1 MSGSGWCLARSIASL
16 PPLRDFKLVTQFLS
30 RVAPIVYVLLAWLSA
45 GACSIS
51 ADERPES
58 VVPLTLRVSGAW
70 KVVDSPNFCCRGQ
83 LADGDMKRL
92 AECCEAWRSRLR
104 TLWITGAK
112 VDTWI
117 PKCEVYVHPNQGD
130 YNLALNRLGDVSVG
144 STMMNFDQGRVVFR
158 RIDVRADANDWS
170 NAALPHELTHVV
182 LGERF
187 GGRSIPRWADEGIA
201 MLSESVE
208 KHQVRLTNLQQL
220 IARRQTLS
228 LYELASLQRIP
239 GPQQRDAF
247 YGQSAGL
254 ASWMIHRS
262 TPARFADFVDEC
274 QSQGMEK
281 ALRQHYQIEGMTG
294 LQQEWDNWMRTPD
307 RIQFVSLQLHQGMS
321 PILAANDKRPR

>member
-1 MSGSGWCLARSIASL
+1 MA
-16 PPLRDFKLVTQFLS
+16 TQFKS
-30 RVAPIVYVLLAWLSA
+30 RTALVVIVFLTWLSA
-45 GACSIS
+45 GHLSVS

-58 VVPLTLRVSGAW
+58 SVPLTMRVTGVW
-70 KVVDSPNFCCRGQ
+70 KVVESPNFCCRGQ
-83 LADGDMKRL
+83 LADGDMRRL

-104 TLWITGAK
+104 TLWITGVRSDVWA
-112 VDTWI
+112 
-117 PKCEVYVHPNQGD
+117 PKCDVYVHPTQVD
-130 YNLALNRLGDVSVG
+130 YNLALNRPGDVSVG

-208 KHQVRLTNLQQL
+208 KHRVRLTNLQQL
-220 IARRQTLS
+220 ISRRQTLS
-228 LYELASLQRIP
+228 LYELVSLQRIP

-247 YGQSAGL
+247 YGQSVGL

-274 QSQGMEK
+274 QSLGMEK
-281 ALRQHYQIEGMTG
+281 ALRQHYQIDGLAG
-294 LQQEWDNWMRTPD
+294 LQRDWDNWMRTPD
-307 RIQFVSLQLHQGMS
+307 AIEFVSLQLHVGVT
-321 PILAANDKRPR
+321 PILAANDKRP